1 MPLVRETDE
10 AVQPSTYEMH
20 ESRARLDTKW
30 QMSFAVTPS
39 GDGQSLTRCILVI
52 AVSCATRKHRLYK
65 LKIKGGTPPAPR
77 PPPKIKGKEEGG
89 KEGKK
94 EGRKEGKRKG
104 WQSVRRLFEKSGT
117 CVCVCGGG
125 GRGGET
131 RVRRRRKKR
140 TRLP

>member
-52 AVSCATRKHRLYK
+52 AVSCATRKPRLYK
-65 LKIKGGTPPAPR
+65 LKIKGGNAPR
-77 PPPKIKGKEEGG
+77 PPPPAQNKRKGRRREGR
-89 KEGKK
+89 K
-94 EGRKEGKRKG
+94 EGRKE
-104 WQSVRRLFEKSGT
+104 RRQ
-117 CVCVCGGG
+117 
-125 GRGGET
+125 
-131 RVRRRRKKR
+131 KKR
-140 TRLP
+140 LAVS

>member
-117 CVCVCGGG
+117 CVCGGG
-125 GRGGET
+125 GGGGE
-131 RVRRRRKKR
+131 K
-140 TRLP
+140 LG

>member
-52 AVSCATRKHRLYK
+52 AVSCATRKPRLYK
-65 LKIKGGTPPAPR
+65 LKIKGGNAPR
-77 PPPKIKGKEEGG
+77 PPPPPPQNKRKGRRREGR
-89 KEGKK
+89 K
-94 EGRKEGKRKG
+94 EGRKE
-104 WQSVRRLFEKSGT
+104 RRQ
-117 CVCVCGGG
+117 
-125 GRGGET
+125 
-131 RVRRRRKKR
+131 KKR
-140 TRLP
+140 LAVS

>member
-52 AVSCATRKHRLYK
+52 AVSCATRKPRLYK
-65 LKIKGGTPPAPR
+65 LKIKGGNAPR
-77 PPPKIKGKEEGG
+77 PPPPPKIKGKAEGG

-94 EGRKEGKRKG
+94 AKEKVGS
-104 WQSVRRLFEKSGT
+104 QLDVYLRRVGL
-117 CVCVCGGG
+117 VCVGGG
-125 GRGGET
+125 GGGGE
-131 RVRRRRKKR
+131 K
-140 TRLP
+140 LG

>member
-117 CVCVCGGG
+117 CVCGGG
-125 GRGGET
+125 GEGG
-131 RVRRRRKKR
+131 RN
-140 TRLP
+140 

>member
-65 LKIKGGTPPAPR
+65 LKIKGGNAPR
-77 PPPKIKGKEEGG
+77 PPPPPPKIKGKEEGG

-94 EGRKEGKRKG
+94 EGERERMGERNKEK
-104 WQSVRRLFEKSGT
+104 QSFLSN
-117 CVCVCGGG
+117 
-125 GRGGET
+125 
-131 RVRRRRKKR
+131 KR
-140 TRLP
+140 TLWKPTGKLYLG

>member
-1 MPLVRETDE
+1 MRETDE

-65 LKIKGGTPPAPR
+65 LKIKGGNAPR
-77 PPPKIKGKEEGG
+77 PPPPPQNKRKGRRREGR
-89 KEGKK
+89 K
-94 EGRKEGKRKG
+94 EGRKE
-104 WQSVRRLFEKSGT
+104 RRQ
-117 CVCVCGGG
+117 
-125 GRGGET
+125 
-131 RVRRRRKKR
+131 KKR
-140 TRLP
+140 LAVS

>member
-117 CVCVCGGG
+117 CVGGGRG

>member
-52 AVSCATRKHRLYK
+52 AVSCATRKPRLYK
-65 LKIKGGTPPAPR
+65 LKIKGGNAPR
-77 PPPKIKGKEEGG
+77 PPPPPQNKRKGRRREGR
-89 KEGKK
+89 K
-94 EGRKEGKRKG
+94 EGRKE
-104 WQSVRRLFEKSGT
+104 RRQ
-117 CVCVCGGG
+117 
-125 GRGGET
+125 
-131 RVRRRRKKR
+131 KKR
-140 TRLP
+140 LAVS

>member
-117 CVCVCGGG
+117 CVCGGVG
-125 GRGGET
+125 GRN
-131 RVRRRRKKR
+131 
-140 TRLP
+140 

>member
-117 CVCVCGGG
+117 CVWG
-125 GRGGET
+125 GRGGEGG
-131 RVRRRRKKR
+131 RN
-140 TRLP
+140 

>member
-117 CVCVCGGG
+117 CVCGGRG

>member
-117 CVCVCGGG
+117 CVWGGRG

>member
-117 CVCVCGGG
+117 CVCGGGG
-125 GRGGET
+125 GRGET

>member
-77 PPPKIKGKEEGG
+77 PPPKLKGKEEGG

-117 CVCVCGGG
+117 CVCGGRG

>member
-52 AVSCATRKHRLYK
+52 AVSCATRKPRLYK
-65 LKIKGGTPPAPR
+65 LKIKGGDAPR
-77 PPPKIKGKEEGG
+77 PPPPPPK
-89 KEGKK
+89 
-94 EGRKEGKRKG
+94 
-104 WQSVRRLFEKSGT
+104 
-117 CVCVCGGG
+117 
-125 GRGGET
+125 
-131 RVRRRRKKR
+131 
-140 TRLP
+140 

>member
-117 CVCVCGGG
+117 CVGG

>member
-52 AVSCATRKHRLYK
+52 AVSCATRKPDLGK
-65 LKIKGGTPPAPR
+65 PA
-77 PPPKIKGKEEGG
+77 EV
-89 KEGKK
+89 
-94 EGRKEGKRKG
+94 
-104 WQSVRRLFEKSGT
+104 QSLLGM
-117 CVCVCGGG
+117 GGG
-125 GRGGET
+125 WG
-131 RVRRRRKKR
+131 KSA
-140 TRLP
+140 

>member
-52 AVSCATRKHRLYK
+52 AVSCATRKPRLYK
-65 LKIKGGTPPAPR
+65 LKIKGGDAPR
-77 PPPKIKGKEEGG
+77 PPPPPPKIKGKEEGG

-117 CVCVCGGG
+117 CVCGGRG

>member
-52 AVSCATRKHRLYK
+52 AVSCATRKPRLYK
-65 LKIKGGTPPAPR
+65 LKIKGGNAPR
-77 PPPKIKGKEEGG
+77 PPPPPPKIKGKEEGREEG
-89 KEGKK
+89 REEGKATAILQNAKRMK
-94 EGRKEGKRKG
+94 ELGID
-104 WQSVRRLFEKSGT
+104 V
-117 CVCVCGGG
+117 
-125 GRGGET
+125 ET
-131 RVRRRRKKR
+131 IMKV
-140 TRLP
+140 TGLEHVTISNL